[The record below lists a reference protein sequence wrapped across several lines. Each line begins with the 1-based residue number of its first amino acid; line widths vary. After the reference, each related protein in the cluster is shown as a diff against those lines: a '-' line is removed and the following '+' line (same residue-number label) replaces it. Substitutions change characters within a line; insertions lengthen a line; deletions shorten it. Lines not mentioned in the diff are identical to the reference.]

1 MPFLEINKNKM
12 SAAVVASAPSGALQ
26 VINSVSS
33 PRNGLLP
40 STKRNLDTQGGG
52 NNSEHQSHSQLARK
66 QVGVGMSGGAGE
78 TAAGG

>member
-1 MPFLEINKNKM
+1 MIFLEINKNKM

-40 STKRNLDTQGGG
+40 STKRNLDSQGGG
-52 NNSEHQSHSQLARK
+52 NNSEH
-66 QVGVGMSGGAGE
+66 
-78 TAAGG
+78 